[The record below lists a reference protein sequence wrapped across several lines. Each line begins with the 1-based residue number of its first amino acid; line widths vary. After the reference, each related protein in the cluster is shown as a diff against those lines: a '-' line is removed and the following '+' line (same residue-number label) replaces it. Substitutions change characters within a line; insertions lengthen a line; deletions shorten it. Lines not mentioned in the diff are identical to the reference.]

1 MRDMPTASASDLCV
15 ISAPCEIRDRI
26 ELDSSHEPNWNEQGT
41 IVNMPVALVRIPSIV
56 HRGVSQVSES
66 LGNCSVK
73 NEGEK
78 PEPVGQQGR

>member
-1 MRDMPTASASDLCV
+1 MQDMPAAFAGDFRV

-73 NEGEK
+73 NEGKK
-78 PEPVGQQGR
+78 PEPTGQQGK